1 MLNRVTLSRN
11 IANQMKYAGIL
22 FILAALL
29 MLIGNFIPSIVAILI
44 FIILSLI
51 LILISVVFIVF
62 VLTTMLELKPD
73 ASTPIN
79 VARFGLVFYMI
90 MLLVANI
97 VVLFVYPGVATIVI
111 AVLQALVQL
120 VGFVALNMAF
130 KSFSELLEPSNKID
144 SPVFILY
151 GFYGVLEFI
160 MALIAGIVGS
170 YGALMAVLWIDLILT
185 FILMLAIG
193 IVLTLNTE
201 KLLKYV
207 EGAVIAPASATSDEP
222 RAK

>member
-1 MLNRVTLSRN
+1 MLNRVTISED
-11 IANQMKYAGIL
+11 IINQMKYAGIL
-22 FILAALL
+22 FILATIF

-44 FIILSLI
+44 FIILGLI

-79 VARFGLVFYMI
+79 AARFGLVFYMI
-90 MLLVANI
+90 MLLVTNI
-97 VVLFVYPGVATIVI
+97 VLLFVYPGVATIVI

-130 KSFSELLEPSNKID
+130 KSFSELLAPSNKID

-151 GFYGVLEFI
+151 GFYGVLEFMI
-160 MALIAGIVGS
+160 CFFVT
-170 YGALMAVLWIDLILT
+170 V
-185 FILMLAIG
+185 
-193 IVLTLNTE
+193 
-201 KLLKYV
+201 
-207 EGAVIAPASATSDEP
+207 
-222 RAK
+222 